1 MTSLIP
7 GAVLLAETAQMGSH
21 VVDAIGEIAVYRIG
35 GTLEIRLKTELPLAR
50 SVRID

>member
-7 GAVLLAETAQMGSH
+7 DSVLLAEKVQTGSH
-21 VVDAIGEIAVYRIG
+21 VVDAIGEIAAYRIG

-50 SVRID
+50 SVRIN